1 MSRRVNVFFLFVTF
15 LELWEVHPDTLE
27 LMQLQNAHRKFGDED
42 KCSQGDDS
50 SMSED
55 EEHGVLHNDE
65 NDDSASDDDD
75 DTDAPAA
82 SVNKFD
88 LLADDD

>member
-1 MSRRVNVFFLFVTF
+1 MFSLFVTF

-27 LMQLQNAHRKFGDED
+27 LTQLQNAHRKFGDED
-42 KCSQGDDS
+42 KCSQGDDDS

-55 EEHGVLHNDE
+55 EEHGALHNDE
-65 NDDSASDDDD
+65 NDDSASDADDD